1 MSELNKRISIFGVGP
16 KIFISLCPFL
26 IVFGYIEFIFH
37 PAFIFPL
44 NYYWMV
50 VIGSILLA
58 FGIFMFVYS
67 ERVMSSAYNS
77 SSLATSKI
85 YAHIRH
91 SMYAFWDY
99 GILPGIFCF
108 LNSWIFLL
116 NLIAYYLI
124 FKIFIKE
131 EEKYLLK
138 EFGKGYEHYRK
149 NVNAIFP
156 KLSKYKPKE

>member
-16 KIFISLCPFL
+16 KIFTSLCPFL

-50 VIGSILLA
+50 IIGSILLA

-85 YAHIRH
+85 YVYIRH
-91 SMYAFWDY
+91 PMYASWGY
-99 GILPGIFCF
+99 GSLPGIFCF

-138 EFGKGYEHYRK
+138 EFGKDYEHYRK

-156 KLSKYKPKE
+156 KLSKYNP

>member
-1 MSELNKRISIFGVGP
+1 MSELNKGISIFGVGP

-37 PAFIFPL
+37 PDFIFPL

-50 VIGSILLA
+50 IIGSILLV
-58 FGIFMFVYS
+58 FGIFIFVYS

-85 YAHIRH
+85 YTYIRH
-91 SMYAFWDY
+91 PMYASWGY

-108 LNSWIFLL
+108 LNSGIFLL
-116 NLIAYYLI
+116 NLIAYFLI

-131 EEKYLLK
+131 EERYLLK
-138 EFGKGYEHYRK
+138 EFGKDNEHYRK
-149 NVNAIFP
+149 NVNSIFP
-156 KLSKYKPKE
+156 KLSKYNP